1 MNKMKM
7 SALGVALKERTKKLF
22 RREKTVWRI
31 CFAEDRKMSFIPA
44 YWVLTA
50 VMVLIALFFV
60 VYEGRTISSG
70 VNYDSYDSE
79 DYYVTDEWIN
89 VLTENKTAKEKALE
103 NSNMTETSRETLRAE
118 VADMDKQIRMMSY
131 LKEKN
136 IVLKKSAVGSYEG
149 EEVYYV
155 QGYAYRFDNIQ
166 ILMPALS
173 SDEND
178 GNIEY
183 SRVSILSD
191 ERAGGGAFDA
201 NIVFYFV
208 AVLLVVICFSDE
220 FSHGTIKLVVSRPV
234 SRADIG
240 RAKVLSIFQM
250 LTLSW
255 AISAAVYALFSL
267 TVKNPV
273 QYAVFGG
280 GNIGFISFT
289 AYNILVFVDL
299 LLASYGFVALSMFF
313 AVRFKHNI
321 VAIVLPFA
329 LYFFK
334 TLIVRVAKNLSY
346 LDFFENLR
354 LMEHL
359 VMGNATYGNTKLWL
373 AVLLSVGIMLLLIVL
388 GINRFKKYDMEKL
401 K

>member
-1 MNKMKM
+1 MNKIKM
-7 SALGVALKERTKKLF
+7 SASGVKLKEKAKKLYQ
-22 RREKTVWRI
+22 REKTVWRV
-31 CFAEDRKMSFIPA
+31 CFAEDRKMSFIPS

-60 VYEGRTISSG
+60 VYEGKIISSG
-70 VNYDSYDSE
+70 VNYDSYESG
-79 DYYVTDEWIN
+79 DYYVTDEWID
-89 VLTENKTAKEKALE
+89 VLTENKTAKEKSLE
-103 NSNMTETSRETLRAE
+103 NSNMTETLRETVRAA
-118 VADMDKQIRMMSY
+118 VADMDKQILLMSY

-136 IVLKKSAVGSYEG
+136 IVLKKSMVGSYEG

-155 QGYAYRFDNIQ
+155 QGYAYRFDDIH
-166 ILMPALS
+166 ILLPVEGSA
-173 SDEND
+173 EED

-183 SRVSILSD
+183 SNVSILPD
-191 ERAGGGAFDA
+191 ERSGGGVFDA

-220 FSHGTIKLVVSRPV
+220 FTHGTIKLVVSRPV

-240 RAKVLSIFQM
+240 RAKTLSIFQM

-273 QYAVFGG
+273 QYTVFSG

-289 AYNILVFVDL
+289 EYNILVFVDL

-329 LYFFK
+329 VYFLK

-346 LDFFENLR
+346 IDFFENLR

-359 VMGNATYGNTKLWL
+359 VMGNATYGNTRLWL
-373 AVLLSVGIMLLLIVL
+373 TVLLSVGIMLLLIVL
-388 GINRFKKYDMEKL
+388 GINRFRKYNMEKL